1 MTTGNQFAALF
12 KDETTV
18 SSKSSYEN
26 AFPSLGKEKKLC
38 SKHPYKSD
46 LESDFKTEVIHR
58 SSGKKTQTKIILGHR
73 SYEDELR
80 EKYPYY
86 KQKDMSSHSANAE
99 KLAVSL
105 VKSRMCISVDKNE
118 KCQNGDNCRFA
129 HSLDDLRISDC
140 LFEQKCRFVRMSNGE
155 LINNGEKV
163 CLHKHPHENTNTFMR
178 RTGLDR
184 YKCTNKVSLSNTDS
198 SKEIVT
204 HCSNTDSSKEIVTH
218 CSNTDSSKELVTHSS
233 NKIEPPSSKTFI
245 DASTNQML
253 VIRVPKELACQA
265 LEIAMKSGNTH
276 IQIDIVK

>member
-46 LESDFKTEVIHR
+46 LESEVIHR

-73 SYEDELR
+73 SYEDDLR

-86 KQKDMSSHSANAE
+86 KQNSANAE

-105 VKSRMCISVDKNE
+105 IKSRMCISVDKNE

-140 LFEQKCRFVRMSNGE
+140 LFEQRCRFVRMSNGE

-163 CLHKHPHENTNTFMR
+163 CLYKHPHENTNTFML

-184 YKCTNKVSLSNTDS
+184 YKCTNQVSLSNMDS
-198 SKEIVT
+198 SKQL
-204 HCSNTDSSKEIVTH
+204 VTH
-218 CSNTDSSKELVTHSS
+218 CSNTDSSKELVTHCS

-245 DASTNQML
+245 DASTNKML

-276 IQIDIVK
+276 IQIDLVK

>member
-12 KDETTV
+12 KDETNV

-26 AFPSLGKEKKLC
+26 AFPSLGKEEKLC
-38 SKHPYKSD
+38 SKHPFKSD
-46 LESDFKTEVIHR
+46 LESELKTEVIHS

-73 SYEDELR
+73 SYEDDIR

-86 KQKDMSSHSANAE
+86 KQKDISSHSANAE
-99 KLAVSL
+99 KLVVSL

-140 LFEQKCRFVRMSNGE
+140 LFEQRCRFVRMSNGE

-184 YKCTNKVSLSNTDS
+184 YKCTNQVSL
-198 SKEIVT
+198 
-204 HCSNTDSSKEIVTH
+204 
-218 CSNTDSSKELVTHSS
+218 SNTDSSKELVTHSS

-245 DASTNQML
+245 DASTKQIL

>member
-18 SSKSSYEN
+18 SPKSSYEN
-26 AFPSLGKEKKLC
+26 AFPSLGKEEKLC

-80 EKYPYY
+80 QKYPYY
-86 KQKDMSSHSANAE
+86 KQKDMSSNSANAE
-99 KLAVSL
+99 KLAESL
-105 VKSRMCISVDKNE
+105 IKSRMCISVDKNE

-140 LFEQKCRFVRMSNGE
+140 LFEQRCRFVRMSNGE

-184 YKCTNKVSLSNTDS
+184 YKCTNQVSPSNMDS
-198 SKEIVT
+198 SKQLVT
-204 HCSNTDSSKEIVTH
+204 HCSNTV
-218 CSNTDSSKELVTHSS
+218 SSKELVTHIS

-245 DASTNQML
+245 DASTNKML